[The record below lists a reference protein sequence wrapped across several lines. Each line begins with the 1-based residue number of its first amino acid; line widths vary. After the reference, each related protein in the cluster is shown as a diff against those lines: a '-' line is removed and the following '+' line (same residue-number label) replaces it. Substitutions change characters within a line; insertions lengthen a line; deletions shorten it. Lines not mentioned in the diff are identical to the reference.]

1 MQGTRGY
8 NATGYIS
15 ENPSVLLFL
24 GFPLFLMNVIIF
36 IISVLKLLFMHGKYF
51 FLAFAVI
58 MVLASPAAGSL
69 TKITAG
75 APVYMG
81 EKNLDISA
89 GLQGCRVID
98 WWGAGADTS
107 APPQKNV
114 TIIKTLDDSDIAFSY
129 TISPDIYTGSEG
141 TWYCEGK
148 KPLRPV
154 FEVLKPQLTVRF
166 WDLDHDADVTGKT
179 IPVTA
184 NITYRV
190 DTNLDK
196 ALQSKYRP
204 DMTSLDSFYTVTL
217 ADPVNTTLLS
227 IYTGSFGKA
236 GTVGLIFDR
245 KPIITVSPYFWKDG
259 SVWDR
264 TSKNK
269 QGDLIYSPG
278 TYSIAIT
285 QNLNHM
291 DMMYTNLYPD
301 ERIGLLES
309 SASVTF
315 IKPES
320 TPVQTVSTPGQTPA
334 GEVITTPAA
343 TTAPILTL
351 ATTPVAQTSV
361 PAKTTYSPLPLWVVL
376 VALGMAFACASRPRK

>member
-1 MQGTRGY
+1 
-8 NATGYIS
+8 
-15 ENPSVLLFL
+15 
-24 GFPLFLMNVIIF
+24 MNVIIF

-51 FLAFAVI
+51 FLILAVI

-69 TKITAG
+69 TKISAG

-89 GLQGCRVID
+89 GLQGCRIID

-129 TISPDIYTGSEG
+129 TISPEIYSGYEG

-148 KPLRPV
+148 KPIRPV
-154 FEVLKPQLTVRF
+154 FLVLKPQLSVRF
-166 WDLDHDADVTGKT
+166 WDLDHDADVSGKT
-179 IPVTA
+179 ISPTA

-227 IYTGSFGKA
+227 VYTGSFGKA
-236 GTVGLIFDR
+236 DSVGLIFDR

-269 QGDLIYSPG
+269 QGDLIYSFG
-278 TYSIAIT
+278 TYSITIT

-291 DMMYTNLYPD
+291 DTMYTNLYPD

-320 TPVQTVSTPGQTPA
+320 SLVQITSTPGATPA
-334 GEVITTPAA
+334 GEVTITPAD
-343 TTAPILTL
+343 TPAPILTD
-351 ATTPVAQTSV
+351 ATIPVTRTSF
-361 PAKTTYSPLPLWVVL
+361 PAKTTYSPLPLTVVL
-376 VALGMAFACASRPRK
+376 TALGMVLAFAVRQKK

>member
-1 MQGTRGY
+1 MYIRK
-8 NATGYIS
+8 TG
-15 ENPSVLLFL
+15 VLLFL
-24 GFPLFLMNVIIF
+24 GSPLFLINVIIF

-75 APVYMG
+75 APVYIG

-98 WWGAGADTS
+98 WWDAGTDKNLT
-107 APPQKNV
+107 PQKNV

-129 TISPDIYTGSEG
+129 TISPDIYSGFEG

-154 FEVLKPQLTVRF
+154 FQVLKPQFSVRF
-166 WDLDHDADVTGKT
+166 WDLDNDADITGKT
-179 IPVTA
+179 ISPTT

-196 ALQSKYRP
+196 ALQPKYRP

-217 ADPVNTTLLS
+217 SNPSNQTLMS
-227 IYTGSFGKA
+227 IYTGNYGKA
-236 GTVGLIFDR
+236 DTVSLIFDR
-245 KPIITVSPYFWKDG
+245 KPVIAVSPWFWKDG
-259 SVWDR
+259 SAWDL

-269 QGDLIYSPG
+269 QGDNIYPPG
-278 TYSIAIT
+278 TYTVSII

-291 DMMYTNLYPD
+291 DSMYTDLYPD
-301 ERIGLLES
+301 EKIGLLES
-309 SASVTF
+309 SASVTVSQ
-315 IKPES
+315 PES
-320 TPVQTVSTPGQTPA
+320 FIVQTPPNPGVTPSGEITP
-334 GEVITTPAA
+334 IPLD
-343 TTAPILTL
+343 TTAPQLTS
-351 ATTPVAQTSV
+351 ATMPVTRTSV
-361 PAKTTYSPLPLWVVL
+361 PAKTTYSPLSLWVVL
-376 VALGMAFACASRPRK
+376 AALGMIAACAVRQRH